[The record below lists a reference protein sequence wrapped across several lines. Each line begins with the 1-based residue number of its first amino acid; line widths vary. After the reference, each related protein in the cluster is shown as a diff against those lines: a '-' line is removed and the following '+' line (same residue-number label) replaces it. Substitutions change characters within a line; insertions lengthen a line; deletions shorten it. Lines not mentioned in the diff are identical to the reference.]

1 MLLPIILHSIFNMM
15 RLSRSSTLSSDEEVQ
30 LALPSYI
37 RALSVLQRRALI
49 DLRELCVKSNV
60 YWSKGKGDQK
70 RLAKDID
77 DVTLLRYLKAR
88 DWKAPAAFK
97 QYHTTVAWRRKIQLD
112 EMYRTADIEHF
123 EAISRLMP
131 QWTGRRS
138 RRGVPLF
145 VYSVAKIRPE
155 DLLCTSSKDPSLSS
169 VFLPAE
175 YSSQFVQPLCARMH
189 PDGAMPCLM
198 HIIDL
203 NGVGV
208 KHFWSLRAHLQ
219 KAAGMATSHYPE
231 SVDKIFIVGAP
242 SFFPTIWGYI
252 TKWFDPAITSKI
264 SVLSA
269 AKSLDVLT
277 SHIHPDDL
285 PKCFGGRL
293 NWEYGMQ
300 PMVDK
305 EAKALLGELG
315 DEWVQGPLEYVSEE
329 DGKTGLPR
337 DRIVAVGS
345 DGGKRARKAIVA
357 SLPYLQR
364 LSDGYIRA
372 ESP

>member
-1 MLLPIILHSIFNMM
+1 M
-15 RLSRSSTLSSDEEVQ
+15 
-30 LALPSYI
+30 ALPFVRKLSI
-37 RALSVLQRRALI
+37 PQRKALN
-49 DLRELCVKSNV
+49 DLKELCIENNV
-60 YWSKGKGDQK
+60 SWSAGRDGPRYTITDN
-70 RLAKDID
+70 D
-77 DVTLLRYLKAR
+77 DVTLVRYLKAR
-88 DWKAPAAFK
+88 DWKAPLAFK
-97 QYHTTVAWRRKIQLD
+97 QYSTTVAWRNKIQLD
-112 EMYRTADIEHF
+112 ELYRTADIEHF

-131 QWTGRRS
+131 RWTGRRS

-155 DLLCTSSKDPSLSS
+155 DLVCTSSKDPSLSS

-175 YSSQFVQPLCARMH
+175 YSSQFVQPLCARLH

-208 KHFWSLRAHLQ
+208 KHFWSLRSHLQ

-264 SVLSA
+264 SVLPA
-269 AKSLDVLT
+269 AKSLEVLT
-277 SHIHPDDL
+277 HHIHPDDL
-285 PKCFGGRL
+285 PKCFGGEL
-293 NWEYGMQ
+293 EWEYGNH
-300 PMVDK
+300 PSVDK
-305 EAKALLGELG
+305 ETEALLGDLAE
-315 DEWVQGPLEYVSEE
+315 DWVEGPLEYVIDE
-329 DGKTGLPR
+329 DDKTGFPKES
-337 DRIVAVGS
+337 IVAVGS
-345 DGGKRARKAIVA
+345 DGGTRTRKAVLA
-357 SLPYLQR
+357 SLPYSR
-364 LSDGYIRA
+364 ILSDRYLWA